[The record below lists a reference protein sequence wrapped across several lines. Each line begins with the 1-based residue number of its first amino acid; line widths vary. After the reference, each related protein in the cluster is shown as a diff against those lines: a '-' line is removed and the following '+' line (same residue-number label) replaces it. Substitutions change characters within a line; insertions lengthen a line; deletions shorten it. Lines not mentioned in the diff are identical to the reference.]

1 MSKSS
6 IIKHSLVLNWFIIFS
21 SIFWDDIIKL
31 IFVPS
36 FSQKESVD
44 ELSGR
49 GVGMDIVEKNMK
61 KLGGNIDIET
71 EVGKG
76 TTFTLK
82 IKS

>member
-1 MSKSS
+1 MTKE
-6 IIKHSLVLNWFIIFS
+6 
-21 SIFWDDIIKL
+21 DIIKL

-61 KLGGNIDIET
+61 KLGGDIGIET

>member
-1 MSKSS
+1 MSQEE
-6 IIKHSLVLNWFIIFS
+6 IV
-21 SIFWDDIIKL
+21 KL

-61 KLGGNIDIET
+61 KLGGNIGIET